1 MKGVAEYGLVL
12 LWNGVV
18 ELLSQGESMNS
29 AVAMLRAK
37 TGLSLNSIRN
47 AINCL
52 GQVHA
57 LRLRPSSL

>member
-1 MKGVAEYGLVL
+1 MKGVAKYGLVL
-12 LWNGVV
+12 LWNEVV

-29 AVAMLRAK
+29 AVQMLGAK
-37 TGLSLNSIRN
+37 TGLSLKAVRN
-47 AINCL
+47 AIHCL